1 MKAISEL
8 LFTSVTKRV
17 MSSGNKID
25 FQDSMQEKP
34 NSIYGSAPR
43 PVLKQT

>member
-1 MKAISEL
+1 MYQSKINMKAISEL

-34 NSIYGSAPR
+34 NSI
-43 PVLKQT
+43 

>member
-17 MSSGNKID
+17 MSSANKID
-25 FQDSMQEKP
+25 FQDGMQEKP
-34 NSIYGSAPR
+34 ISIYGSAPR
-43 PVLKQT
+43 PIMKQK